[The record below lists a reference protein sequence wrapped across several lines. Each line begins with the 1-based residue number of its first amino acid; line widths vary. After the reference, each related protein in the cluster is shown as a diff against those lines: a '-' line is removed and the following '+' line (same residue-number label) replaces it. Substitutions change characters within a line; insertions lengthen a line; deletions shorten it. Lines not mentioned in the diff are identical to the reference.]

1 MRWRSQ
7 YGCTVA
13 MGTSA
18 AYFYSI
24 YNLIVGVP
32 EYYFEASAVIITLI
46 LLGKTFEAVAKGKTS
61 EAIKN

>member
-1 MRWRSQ
+1 MDVL
-7 YGCTVA
+7 VA

-24 YNLIVGVP
+24 YNLLTGVHG
-32 EYYFEASAVIITLI
+32 YYFEASAVIITLI

-61 EAIKN
+61 EAIKKINGIAT